1 MQDRAFIARTVRE
14 VRQGR
19 VELER
24 GLARLGMR
32 CFPSGGN
39 FLLVH
44 FGERAKRI
52 VAALARKGILV
63 RDRSSDF
70 GGEGYVRITLG
81 TMAQTRRLLREL
93 KAML

>member
-1 MQDRAFIARTVRE
+1 MKRS
-14 VRQGR
+14 R
-19 VELER
+19 VEFAR
-24 GLARLGMR
+24 GMARLGVK
-32 CFPSGGN
+32 CFPSAGN
-39 FLLVH
+39 FVLAY

-70 GGEGYVRITLG
+70 GGAGYVRVTLG

-93 KAML
+93 KAIL